1 MHGGNVK
8 RILIFTAGFGEGHN
22 TAARNIRD
30 ALIEVGGGRCE
41 VEVID
46 LVARCHPR
54 ANQVLRRLYN
64 LAIHRA
70 PRLWRTFYRL
80 VDELATSRQRVEG
93 LGDMCGAVEAM
104 LRERPADL
112 LVSVYPVYGYVFAE
126 LDPALKARLKRVT
139 VITDSITINSVWYR
153 SECDEY
159 VVPNEPTAAV
169 LRERGVDAGAIRVL
183 GFPVG
188 AVFARAGQFQ
198 PPPDPAVEPRLLYVV
213 NAGRRRAHE
222 VVRRLI
228 GLRDL
233 RITVS
238 AGNSPRVEARIRR
251 VAEAGAG
258 RVEVMGWTNEMP
270 RLLMTHHAVISKAGG
285 ATTQEAI
292 AAGCPM
298 IVSQVLPGQEEG
310 NYDLLREAGGGV
322 RATTPPEIHDAV
334 RDIFADGAARWRR
347 MREGLRAIARPDAAL
362 RIAEHLLEESAGH
375 SPPDS

>member
-1 MHGGNVK
+1 MK

-22 TAARNIRD
+22 TAARNIGH
-30 ALIEVGGGRCE
+30 ALGEVGGGRCE

-54 ANQVLRRLYN
+54 ANQVLRRLYT

-93 LGDMCGAVEAM
+93 FGDMRGAIEAL
-104 LRERPADL
+104 LREKPADV
-112 LVSVYPVYGYVFAE
+112 LVSVYPLYGYVFAE
-126 LDPALKARLKRVT
+126 LDGALKKRLRCVT

-153 SECDEY
+153 SESDEY
-159 VVPNEPTAAV
+159 VVPNEPTARV
-169 LRERGVDAGAIRVL
+169 LREHGVAPGAIRVL
-183 GFPVG
+183 GFPVQT
-188 AVFARAGQFQ
+188 VFSKRGTF
-198 PPPDPAVEPRLLYVV
+198 PPLPDPVAGPRLLYVV

-222 VVRRLI
+222 VVGRLM

-233 RITVS
+233 RVTVS
-238 AGNSPRVEARIRR
+238 AGNNPRVEARIRR
-251 VAEAGAG
+251 VADAWPG
-258 RVEVMGWTNEMP
+258 RVEVMGWTSEMP
-270 RLLMTHHAVISKAGG
+270 RLLMTHHAVVSKAGG

-298 IVSQVLPGQEEG
+298 IVSQVVPGQEEG

-322 RATTPPEIHDAV
+322 QASTPVEIHDAV
-334 RDIFADGAARWRR
+334 RDIFADGAAKWRR
-347 MREGLRAIARPDAAL
+347 MREGLEAIARPDAAL
-362 RIAEHLLEESAGH
+362 RIAEYLLGTGGGSAG
-375 SPPDS
+375 